1 MEKKK
6 TELALKARKEIADY
20 IRDGKVDR
28 AKIRVEHI
36 IREDYIVEAMEL
48 VEMYCD
54 LLLARFGLLQ
64 QMKELDEG
72 LKEAISSLI
81 WVALRLQT
89 DCAEL
94 KLISDQLTV
103 KYGKPYAMSCL
114 DNSVGTV
121 LPKLMQKMSVQAPP
135 KILDEEHLEELID
148 LGGDR
153 NNLGGG
159 GGASG
164 GGGGGGGS
172 EGGHV
177 APPGFIGYPYMPVV
191 PGRISPQPSNFKP
204 FQYPAIPQEEL
215 RKQPLDIPMSPP
227 FSPMNIPASHN
238 MGGFVIPSGSDKE
251 LNFNYQVGGAD
262 IRGPRYDSLPP
273 PYSFPTPPSAP
284 KDDSKP
290 KPAPRSKLSPGN
302 NAEFLDLPDLPAVPS
317 TNPSS
322 TGVGGR
328 DHLNKIESLISNFA
342 FMNMP
347 YKHFPVV
354 CGGNCITF
362 DKVAT
367 VKLI

>member
-1 MEKKK
+1 MFSSGPNYNKLKTNLKLAVQRLKLMEKKK

-28 AKIRVEHI
+28 AKIRVEHV

-121 LPKLMQKMSVQAPP
+121 LPKLIQKMSVQAPP
-135 KILDEEHLEELID
+135 KVLVEKYLIEIAKNYNVDYEPDQKILDEEQLEELID

-159 GGASG
+159 GGN
-164 GGGGGGGS
+164 GGGGS

-177 APPGFIGYPYMPVV
+177 PPPGFIGYPYMPVV

-204 FQYPAIPQEEL
+204 FQYPAIPHEEL
-215 RKQPLDIPMSPP
+215 KHTLDMPTSPP

-238 MGGFVIPSGSDKE
+238 VGGFVIPSGSDKE
-251 LNFNYQVGGAD
+251 LNFNYQ
-262 IRGPRYDSLPP
+262 
-273 PYSFPTPPSAP
+273 
-284 KDDSKP
+284 DDSIP

-322 TGVGGR
+322 TGVSGR
-328 DHLNKIESLISNFA
+328 ENLNKSNDD
-342 FMNMP
+342 NE
-347 YKHFPVV
+347 
-354 CGGNCITF
+354 IDF
-362 DKVAT
+362 DDLTKRFEEL
-367 VKLI
+367 KKRK